1 MGGGPLMPTDDLTAH
16 IKDILNALSEDSKE
30 VSQNELEKELK
41 KFLEYGVP
49 IEQAKQTLIT
59 KFGGGASF
67 NSTPSSSERTLI
79 SDLRPNERSV
89 NLLCHVIAINP
100 KEITVKG
107 ENRKI
112 FYGILGDESG
122 TIPFTAWNDIEVE
135 RGDVIKVSDAYTR
148 EWQGNVQL
156 NFGDRVNI
164 EKTDKD
170 KLPKDAFEPKEF
182 KVKDLKSGLGTVDVQ
197 AIILD
202 LNEREVEVNGETKK
216 VFSGIIGDETGKAQF
231 TSWHDFKLKEGD
243 ALQITGGYVKS
254 WKGIPQL
261 TFDEKAKVKKI
272 DKKNISRDE
281 IKIRKMPLHELVEEG
296 GALDVK
302 VEGTVIEI
310 RPGSGFIMRCPECN
324 RTLQNGKC
332 SIHGDVEG
340 KPDLRIKLVVDDGT
354 AAVSSVM
361 NKDLTEKILGKT
373 LDECKKIEENV
384 LFEEMNNLLFAHR
397 INLKGN
403 ALSDSFGTT
412 LIAKDAEF
420 VDIDIK
426 KESAKL
432 FQELEELQ

>member
-1 MGGGPLMPTDDLTAH
+1 MPTDDLTAH

-216 VFSGIIGDETGKAQF
+216 VFSGIIGDETGKAQLYDGR
-231 TSWHDFKLKEGD
+231 TGD
-243 ALQITGGYVKS
+243 AFDQHTVVGKIYMLKLHHLVTDKIHARAVGPYSLVTQQPLGGKAQYGGQRFGEMEVWAMEAYGAAYSLQELLTVKS
-254 WKGIPQL
+254 DDLAGRTRIYESIVKG
-261 TFDEKAKVKKI
+261 
-272 DKKNISRDE
+272 
-281 IKIRKMPLHELVEEG
+281 
-296 GALDVK
+296 
-302 VEGTVIEI
+302 
-310 RPGSGFIMRCPECN
+310 
-324 RTLQNGKC
+324 
-332 SIHGDVEG
+332 
-340 KPDLRIKLVVDDGT
+340 
-354 AAVSSVM
+354 
-361 NKDLTEKILGKT
+361 
-373 LDECKKIEENV
+373 ENV
-384 LFEEMNNLLFAHR
+384 LDAGRPE
-397 INLKGN
+397 
-403 ALSDSFGTT
+403 SFNVLMMELRSLG
-412 LIAKDAEF
+412 L
-420 VDIDIK
+420 DIK
-426 KESAKL
+426 VNKAER
-432 FQELEELQ
+432 E